1 MALFGKSK
9 KQEKKTAAKGEP
21 RQGRETPKEFGEVGM
36 EKTGELPVSATS
48 TVLPGE
54 YGVLKGFYVSEKA
67 SGLISSNQYVFKVF
81 KDTTKN
87 EIRKQVE
94 KSFSVK
100 VKGIKIVNLPRKSR
114 TVGRH
119 KGFKQGVKKAIVVLE
134 KGYSIEQ
141 AKT

>member
-1 MALFGKSK
+1 MAIKFFGKNK
-9 KQEKKTAAKGEP
+9 DKEEKNKT
-21 RQGRETPKEFGEVGM
+21 ETPKEFGNVGT
-36 EKTGELPVSATS
+36 EKTGELPTSAVSTA
-48 TVLPGE
+48 LAGE

-67 SGLISSNQYVFKVF
+67 SELVSFNQYVFKVF

-94 KSFSVK
+94 KSFRVK
-100 VKGIKIVNLPRKSR
+100 VKGIKVVNLPRKSR

-134 KGYSIEQ
+134 KGHSIDSVK
-141 AKT
+141 A

>member
-9 KQEKKTAAKGEP
+9 KQEKKT
-21 RQGRETPKEFGEVGM
+21 ETPKEFGDVGT
-36 EKTGELPVSATS
+36 EKTDELSAGAIS

-54 YGVLKGFYVSEKA
+54 YGVLRGFYVSEKA
-67 SGLISSNQYVFKVF
+67 SGLVSFNQYVFKVF

-119 KGFKQGVKKAIVVLE
+119 KGFKQGVKKAIVVLKE
-134 KGYSIEQ
+134 GYSIEQ
-141 AKT
+141 AKA

>member
-1 MALFGKSK
+1 MALFSKSK
-9 KQEKKTAAKGEP
+9 KQEKKI
-21 RQGRETPKEFGEVGM
+21 ETPEEFRN
-36 EKTGELPVSATS
+36 VSAAEQTE
-48 TVLPGE
+48 VAGPKALPKE

-67 SGLISSNQYVFKVF
+67 SGLVSSNQYVFKVF
-81 KDTTKN
+81 KDTTKT

-119 KGFKQGVKKAIVVLE
+119 KGFKQGVKKAIVVLKE
-134 KGYSIEQ
+134 GYSIEQ
-141 AKT
+141 AKA

>member
-9 KQEKKTAAKGEP
+9 KQEKKT
-21 RQGRETPKEFGEVGM
+21 ETPEEFRNVGTD
-36 EKTGELPVSATS
+36 KTSELPVSATS
-48 TVLPGE
+48 TALPGE

-67 SGLISSNQYVFKVF
+67 SGLVSFNQYVFKVF

-100 VKGIKIVNLPRKSR
+100 VKGIKVVNLPRKSR

-119 KGFKQGVKKAIVVLE
+119 KGFKQGVKKAIVVLKE
-134 KGYSIEQ
+134 GYSIDS
-141 AKT
+141 AKA

>member
-9 KQEKKTAAKGEP
+9 KEERKT
-21 RQGRETPKEFGEVGM
+21 ETPKEFGYVGT
-36 EKTGELPVSATS
+36 EKTGEADSRHIDIS
-48 TVLPGE
+48 KFRNFE
-54 YGVLKGFYVSEKA
+54 HGVLKGFYVSEKS
-67 SGLISSNQYVFKVF
+67 SGLVSFNQYVFKVF

-100 VKGIKIVNLPRKSR
+100 VKGIKVVNLPRKSR

-119 KGFKQGVKKAIVVLE
+119 KGFKQGVKKAIVVLKE
-134 KGYSIEQ
+134 GYSIDQ
-141 AKT
+141 AKV

>member
-1 MALFGKSK
+1 MLWK
-9 KQEKKTAAKGEP
+9 KNKKTAEAQKKT
-21 RQGRETPKEFGEVGM
+21 ETTPNEFKNVGT
-36 EKTGELPVSATS
+36 EKTDELSAGAIS

-54 YGVLKGFYVSEKA
+54 YGVLRGFYVSEKA
-67 SGLISSNQYVFKVF
+67 SGLVSSNQYVFKVF

-87 EIRKQVE
+87 EVRKQVE
-94 KSFSVK
+94 KSFNVK

-134 KGYSIEQ
+134 KGYSIDS
-141 AKT
+141 AKA